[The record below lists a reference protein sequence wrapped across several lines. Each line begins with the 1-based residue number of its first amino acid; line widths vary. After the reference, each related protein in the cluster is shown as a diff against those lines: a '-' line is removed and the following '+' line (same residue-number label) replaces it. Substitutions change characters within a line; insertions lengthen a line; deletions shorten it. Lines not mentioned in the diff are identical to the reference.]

1 MMTNMTVN
9 ILIGGL
15 VLVAVVTAAL
25 ILILPMMGDERKLA
39 RRVNV
44 VLTEAQGG
52 ALSTLREAG
61 DGGRPNDRDRESL
74 ALSASAR
81 PGAIALKLQ
90 QADVRL
96 SPKGFHLLCG
106 FIALLVFAVAILLL
120 RLSAVAACAV
130 AILAGLGMPHLY
142 LGLRRGKKLAQ
153 FSDAFPEAIDIIV
166 RGVKAG
172 LPLIDCV
179 KIISTEA
186 REPVRSEFKKVL
198 EDQTIGVPIDKAVE
212 LLSERVPISETRF
225 FAIVIAIQL
234 RAGGALSEALGNLAS
249 VIRDRK
255 KMQMKI
261 KALSSEAKASAG
273 IIGSMPFIVGGLV
286 YVVSP
291 AYISLL
297 FTESLG
303 LTVMAA
309 AGTWMI
315 IGVVV
320 MRNMINFDY

>member
-1 MMTNMTVN
+1 MTNMTMN
-9 ILIGGL
+9 ILIGSL
-15 VLVAVVTAAL
+15 VLVAVVAAAL
-25 ILILPMMGDERKLA
+25 ILILPMLGEERKLA
-39 RRVNV
+39 RRVDA
-44 VLTEAQGG
+44 VLADAQGPSRDG
-52 ALSTLREAG
+52 KQAEKDSAGVLLAAST
-61 DGGRPNDRDRESL
+61 P
-74 ALSASAR
+74 
-81 PGAIALKLQ
+81 PGATALKLQ
-90 QADVRL
+90 QADVNL
-96 SPKGFHLLCG
+96 SPNGFHLVCG
-106 FIALLVFAVAILLL
+106 LVALLVFGAAIAIM
-120 RLSAVAACAV
+120 RLSSMAALAA
-130 AILAGLGMPHLY
+130 AILAGLGAPHLY
-142 LGLRRGKKLAQ
+142 LAMRRGKKLAQ

-172 LPLIDCV
+172 LPLVDCIR
-179 KIISTEA
+179 IISAEA

-212 LLSERVPISETRF
+212 FLSLRVPISETRF

-234 RAGGALSEALGNLAS
+234 RAGGALSEALGNLAA

-273 IIGSMPFIVGGLV
+273 IIGSMPFVVGGLV